1 MIAIE
6 ETNCI
11 LITKNNFDRM
21 KKIIHRQQLADQ

>member
-21 KKIIHRQQLADQ
+21 KKIIHRKIFIK